1 METHNIFIAIL
12 KAAFLLF
19 LLMDGTVNAQ
29 TFRYV
34 RTDKMPGTVG
44 ICPRGLTQLP
54 NGNWLTSPKN
64 GNFELVEFSGTS
76 VIRNHGSI
84 NADNKLN
91 MAGRPLAQVRGLL
104 SEGDTVLCSFGSFYA
119 NGLNLPYLARVRL
132 TVPLTVEAVYSVPAT
147 IHSDTVKGCILPAD
161 CAMRVLTGKT
171 HLAFG
176 SRGSTAQ
183 GQSWGIGLVAVTPGE
198 SAERLIHWPM
208 KTADKVSFSDFSRD
222 PVDGPTVWMQPDFG
236 TVVNTYGQCDG
247 VHQVVDLGESFL
259 FVGTAALGRT
269 WQYGKEAHKHW
280 PSMLDPSRPTISVA
294 PTDHGLHA
302 EGYRAKYWL
311 ITKRDVFSGK
321 PYTRVGNFRDLG
333 GAVPLQ
339 SAEMSGLWCDGKTLV
354 AIDPS
359 PGNGSA
365 QMHTWEIR

>member
-19 LLMDGTVNAQ
+19 LLMDGSVNAQ

-34 RTDKMPGTVG
+34 RTDKMPGAVG

-54 NGNWLTSPKN
+54 NGNWLTSPKS

-104 SEGDTVLCSFGSFYA
+104 AEGDTVLCSFGSFYA
-119 NGLNLPYLARVRL
+119 NGANTNFLCRVRL
-132 TVPLTVEAVYSVPAT
+132 TDPLTVESVYSVPAT
-147 IHSDTVKGCILPAD
+147 IHSDTVKGCVLPAD
-161 CAMRVLTGKT
+161 CAMRTLTGKT

-208 KTADKVSFSDFSRD
+208 KTVNKVSFSDFPRD
-222 PVDGPTVWMQPDFG
+222 PADGPTIWMQPNFG
-236 TVVNTYGQCDG
+236 TVVETYGQCDS
-247 VHQVVDLGESFL
+247 VTQVVDIGESFV
-259 FVGTAALGRT
+259 FTGTAALGRT
-269 WQYGKEAHKHW
+269 WYGLKTDYQTW
-280 PSMLDPSRPTISVA
+280 PSAIDPTKPCIGVNSP
-294 PTDHGLHA
+294 HGLHA

-311 ITKRDVFSGK
+311 ISKRDVFTGK
-321 PYTRVGNFRDLG
+321 AYTSVGNLRDLG
-333 GAVPLQ
+333 GSVPLQ
-339 SAEMSGLWCDGKTLV
+339 SSEVSGVWSDGKTLM

-359 PGNGSA
+359 PGNSA
-365 QMHTWEIR
+365 AQIHIWEVTQ